1 MERVLDI
8 DFEHSVGFL
17 VSDIAR
23 LMRVQFNE
31 EAQSLGLT
39 LAQSRALIHL
49 ARNEGINQKS
59 LAAMLE
65 IQPITLLRQLDRLE
79 ENGLVER
86 RPDPADRRMQRL
98 FLTPAAS
105 PLLDQLTQL
114 GRAMTERAFEGVAE
128 AEREQATSVLQI
140 VKQNLID
147 VTHPEADEGD
157 SKNQG
162 QASDV

>member
-1 MERVLDI
+1 MEKSLDI

-23 LMRVQFNE
+23 LMREQFNE

-128 AEREQATSVLQI
+128 ADREQTTSVLQV

-157 SKNQG
+157 SKQQG
-162 QASDV
+162 QTSDV